1 MAELDGSTVAVSDDD
16 CSSIVVVVEE
26 DEAVLSGAV
35 VDVALSQAESIAMYA
50 IAANKG

>member
-35 VDVALSQAESIAMYA
+35 VALSQAESIAVYA

>member
-1 MAELDGSTVAVSDDD
+1 MAELDGS
-16 CSSIVVVVEE
+16 SIGVVVEE

-35 VDVALSQAESIAMYA
+35 VDVALSQAESIAVYA

>member
-35 VDVALSQAESIAMYA
+35 VDVALLQAESIAVYA

>member
-1 MAELDGSTVAVSDDD
+1 MAELDG
-16 CSSIVVVVEE
+16 SSIVVVVEK

-35 VDVALSQAESIAMYA
+35 VDVVLSQAESIAVYA